1 VTLTDG
7 KTLLFIGLTGT
18 TLAFIMPPL
27 FYLKLMW
34 QRTKTV
40 KKLLLIA
47 ILVFGISAT
56 LITTGVNIDAIVTD
70 DRNSTVITC

>member
-1 VTLTDG
+1 VTDG
-7 KTLLFIGLTGT
+7 KISLFIGLTGT
-18 TLAFIMPPL
+18 TLGFIILPL

-40 KKLLLIA
+40 EKLLLIA

-70 DRNSTVITC
+70 NGNSTVITC